1 MQVERENVGVA
12 IHLHEES
19 GERVSNTWPTYPQV
33 GNNPGKPGL
42 MPHNIMVPQGTMIK
56 GPQGSLEEGAAAD

>member
-1 MQVERENVGVA
+1 
-12 IHLHEES
+12 
-19 GERVSNTWPTYPQV
+19 V

-42 MPHNIMVPQGTMIK
+42 MPHNIPVPQETGIK